1 MYYDNKFI
9 ILYGAIHLP
18 IVAQIGDYILCRN
31 GNASVINHIFLK
43 KSIKNYK
50 HINMKQSNQSSGI
63 GFVSLLALSF
73 IVLKLCS
80 IITWTWWV
88 VLLPLEIPFAICI
101 ICALIMILCVRY
113 QDHKRYKQYNKPKKR
128 K

>member
-1 MYYDNKFI
+1 MANT
-9 ILYGAIHLP
+9 
-18 IVAQIGDYILCRN
+18 
-31 GNASVINHIFLK
+31 
-43 KSIKNYK
+43 
-50 HINMKQSNQSSGI
+50 NQSSGI

-80 IITWTWWV
+80 VITWSWWV
-88 VLLPLEIPFAICI
+88 VLLPLEIPIVICI

-113 QDHKRYKQYNKPKKR
+113 QDHKRYKQYNKLKKR